1 MNSLMTILIFSSAL
15 VAQDEPSTGTTPSVS
30 DQTSNAAPTGEVA
43 QSTPPALELSCTGG
57 GNALKSDYSTAS
69 IYGSNGGSASG
80 WGTSTRSQGFE
91 GQVDVNLFNG
101 DDRIRLPRIMLPP
114 AHGGANGWFK
124 VKELTVTDRE
134 ITGRAA
140 LNLVNTP
147 KFRIDR
153 TTGAFEISGLNGA
166 FSGSCRKI
174 DRDKPLF

>member
-1 MNSLMTILIFSSAL
+1 MNLLTTIIILSAAL
-15 VAQDEPSTGTTPSVS
+15 AAQEQPNANTTPSNS
-30 DQTSNAAPTGEVA
+30 AQPSNAAPMTEA
-43 QSTPPALELSCTGG
+43 LQSTPAVLELSCTGD
-57 GNALKSDYSTAS
+57 GNALKSDYSSAN
-69 IYGSNGGSASG
+69 IYGSNGASASG
-80 WGTSTRSQGFE
+80 WGTSTRSQGFA
-91 GQVDVNLFNG
+91 GQVDVNLFGG
-101 DDRIRLPRIMLPP
+101 DDRIRLPRIMLPA

-124 VKELTVTDRE
+124 VKELMVTDRE

-166 FSGSCRKI
+166 FSGTCRKI

>member
-1 MNSLMTILIFSSAL
+1 MNSLATMIILSAAFAVQEQPNASATGDNSPAISSA
-15 VAQDEPSTGTTPSVS
+15 
-30 DQTSNAAPTGEVA
+30 APGAEA
-43 QSTPPALELSCTGG
+43 GQSMPAPLELSCTGG
-57 GNALKSDYSTAS
+57 GNALKSDYSSAN
-69 IYGSNGGSASG
+69 IYGSNGASASG
-80 WGTSTRSQGFE
+80 WGTSTRSQGFD

-124 VKELTVTDRE
+124 VKELMVSDRE

-166 FSGSCRKI
+166 FSGTCRKI
-174 DRDKPLF
+174 DKDKQLF